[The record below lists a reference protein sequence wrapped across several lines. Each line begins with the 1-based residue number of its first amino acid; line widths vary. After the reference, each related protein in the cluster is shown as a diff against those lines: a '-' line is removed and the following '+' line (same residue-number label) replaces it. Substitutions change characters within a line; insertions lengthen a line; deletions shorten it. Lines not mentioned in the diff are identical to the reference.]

1 MSMMKFD
8 KQIEFRY
15 SELDVYNHVLPQ
27 SLLTFF
33 QDIAGEHASNLG
45 VGYQPMIDKDLICV
59 IVRSKYTLY
68 ENPIVDKKYILSTWP
83 QPKGNIDFVRDY
95 LISDE
100 DGNIIAKGTSK
111 WCVTN
116 FKTRRLVRARE
127 VNFNNEEY
135 YPIKNYDE
143 PLTSLDLP
151 DEIDNV
157 DPVLTHKV
165 SFTDLDHNHQKN
177 NTKYATLIMDAIC
190 PKDNELVNEIQINY
204 IKECHLND
212 IINIYMIHSEN
223 NKYLFRG
230 KCNDKI
236 IFEALVTTR

>member
-1 MSMMKFD
+1 MSMMKLD
-8 KQIEFRY
+8 KQVEFRY

-45 VGYQPMIDKDLICV
+45 VGYQPMIDKDLIWV

-127 VNFNNEEY
+127 VNFNNE
-135 YPIKNYDE
+135 
-143 PLTSLDLP
+143 
-151 DEIDNV
+151 
-157 DPVLTHKV
+157 
-165 SFTDLDHNHQKN
+165 
-177 NTKYATLIMDAIC
+177 
-190 PKDNELVNEIQINY
+190 
-204 IKECHLND
+204 
-212 IINIYMIHSEN
+212 
-223 NKYLFRG
+223 
-230 KCNDKI
+230 
-236 IFEALVTTR
+236 